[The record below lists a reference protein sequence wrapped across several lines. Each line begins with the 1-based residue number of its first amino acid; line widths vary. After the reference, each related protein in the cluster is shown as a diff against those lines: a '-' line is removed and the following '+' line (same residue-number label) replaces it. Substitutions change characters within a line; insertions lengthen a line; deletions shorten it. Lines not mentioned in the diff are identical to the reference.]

1 MLPMTASHTRARPVP
16 QRTCVSCRR
25 TGEKRE
31 LVRVVRTPQGTV
43 EVDRTGKKPGRGAY
57 VCGERDCWD
66 KAVRQGRLEH
76 ALHIKLT
83 PEGRAPLLVFMESL
97 TPAGGA

>member
-1 MLPMTASHTRARPVP
+1 MAVSRAHVKPVP

-25 TGEKRE
+25 TGEKRG
-31 LVRVVRTPQGTV
+31 LMRVVRTPQGTI
-43 EVDRTGKKPGRGAY
+43 ELDKTGKKPGRGAY

-76 ALHIKLT
+76 SLRAKLT
-83 PEGRAPLLVFMESL
+83 PADKAPLLAFIETL
-97 TPAGGA
+97 APAGGA

>member
-1 MLPMTASHTRARPVP
+1 MLPMTDPHTRARPVP

-66 KAVRQGRLEH
+66 RAVRQGRLEH
-76 ALHIKLT
+76 ALRIKLT
-83 PEGRAPLLVFMESL
+83 AEGRAPLLAFIESL
-97 TPAGGA
+97 TPGGGA